1 MEDWAFWP
9 RFTCASLA
17 TWRLAHLLAQEDGPG
32 DVVLRLRARLGATLA
47 GDAMDC
53 IHCMALWIAAPMAL
67 VVAHDGAGW
76 LLAWL
81 AIAGA
86 ASLAARLAERSA
98 PINEGERDALLWTGA
113 SAARPDT
120 DPPR

>member
-1 MEDWAFWP
+1 MDEWSFWA

-17 TWRLAHLLAQEDGPG
+17 TWRLAHLLAEEDGPA
-32 DVVLRLRARLGATLA
+32 DLVLRLRARLGASIA

-67 VVAHDGAGW
+67 AVADDPAGW
-76 LLAWL
+76 LLGWL

-86 ASLAARLAERSA
+86 ASLATRLTERGTTR
-98 PINEGERDALLWTGA
+98 PEETDDALLWTGPG
-113 SAARPDT
+113 AARPQS
-120 DPPR
+120 DPRR